1 MKWKYING
9 VSEEVMLEDIER
21 YILSNDG
28 SMIIKNVSQT
38 DSRTFAAYDTVYGI
52 NKKVAEYN
60 LEVIYSDGKKIIVKA
75 GHFCPSLGAPFPP
88 KIATFFPNTMSV
100 FPNKGK

>member
-1 MKWKYING
+1 MKAVKGLYITLDINYRLHRSGPVKWKYING

-38 DSRTFAAYDTVYGI
+38 DNRTFAAFDTVYGI

-60 LEVIYSDGKKIIVKA
+60 LEVIYSDGKKIFQ
-75 GHFCPSLGAPFPP
+75 GSNFRFLS
-88 KIATFFPNTMSV
+88 T
-100 FPNKGK
+100 